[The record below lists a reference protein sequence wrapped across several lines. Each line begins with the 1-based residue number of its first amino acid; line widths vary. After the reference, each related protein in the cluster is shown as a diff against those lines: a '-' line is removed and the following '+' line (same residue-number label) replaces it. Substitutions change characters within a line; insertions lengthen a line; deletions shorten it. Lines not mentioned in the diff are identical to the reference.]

1 MMNGSKNNLN
11 AASGGQGLF
20 CKNAPGPL
28 KTFDF
33 FKKVLTSFDWIQLA
47 VLVVLSPL
55 FLFPR
60 EQWSWI
66 LAIVPL
72 LMTARRIVNKK
83 FFERTII
90 DIPLLLLLAMVF
102 ITTVWNANP
111 LHGLPKIAGLVLGIG
126 LFYAITAV
134 LKTEKLIK
142 IGAILFL
149 CGGVLF
155 SLLGVLGMFTFRVK
169 HLTLLMKL
177 KEWLPR
183 INFNLPGAEEGFH
196 PNAVGGTLILIIPLF
211 LVLLAAYLWK
221 KMGEKAHIANGNR
234 LMQLFLLVGLA
245 ITSGVLLLTQSRGA
259 WLGLLLACVIV
270 FFLFLLKKKVFL
282 MVFLV
287 GILLFAFVIA
297 PSLLENDQVKLTTR
311 QAEGTLFFRIQLWNV
326 VMPMI
331 YENQLSGI
339 GLNEFRYQYEV
350 KRELSHPHNKLL
362 LLAVELGLPGLIAYL
377 ALLGC
382 MGIAVVRIW
391 KKPGNGWLS
400 LAVLGLGC
408 GQLAHFIFEM
418 TDAVPL
424 GAKVN
429 IFFWLS
435 LALVIAIY
443 NYTYQN
449 D

>member
-1 MMNGSKNNLN
+1 VRL
-11 AASGGQGLF
+11 
-20 CKNAPGPL
+20 
-28 KTFDF
+28 
-33 FKKVLTSFDWIQLA
+33 VRRFDWVQLA
-47 VLVVLSPL
+47 VLVMLSPV

-60 EQWSWI
+60 EQWAWF

-72 LMTARRIVNKK
+72 LMAARRIVNKK
-83 FFERTII
+83 FIERTII
-90 DIPLLLLLAMVF
+90 DIPLLVILVMVL
-102 ITTVWNANP
+102 ITTVWKANP
-111 LHGLPKIAGLVLGIG
+111 LHGLPKIAGLLLGVG
-126 LFYAITAV
+126 LFYAVTAV

-142 IGAILFL
+142 IATILFL

-155 SLLGVLGMFTFRVK
+155 SLLGVLGMFTFKVK
-169 HLTLLMKL
+169 YLTLLMKL

-183 INFNLPGAEEGFH
+183 IHFNLPGAEEGFH
-196 PNAVGGTLILIIPLF
+196 PNAVGGTLVLIIPLF
-211 LVLLAAYLWK
+211 LILLFTYLWK
-221 KMGEKAHIANGNR
+221 KARGNVLASNKRR
-234 LMQLFLLVGLA
+234 LPQLFLLAGSA
-245 ITSGVLLLTQSRGA
+245 ITLGVLLLTQSRGA
-259 WLGLLLACVIV
+259 WLGLLLACVIG

-282 MVFLV
+282 VVFLV
-287 GILLFAFVIA
+287 GMLLFAFVIA
-297 PSLLENDQVKLTTR
+297 PSLLENDQVRLTTR

-326 VMPMI
+326 VLPMI
-331 YENQLSGI
+331 HENPLVGI
-339 GLNEFRYQYEV
+339 GLNEFRYHYEV

-382 MGIAVVRIW
+382 VGVAVVRIW
-391 KKPGNGWLS
+391 KKPGNDWLS

-429 IFFWLS
+429 VFFWLS
-435 LALVIAIY
+435 LALVMAIY

>member
-1 MMNGSKNNLN
+1 MEVSPITTKKNSNL
-11 AASGGQGLF
+11 ASDSQGF
-20 CKNAPGPL
+20 
-28 KTFDF
+28 
-33 FKKVLTSFDWIQLA
+33 FDWVQLA
-47 VLVVLSPL
+47 VLVMLSPV

-60 EQWSWI
+60 EQWAWF

-72 LMTARRIVNKK
+72 LMAARRIVNKK
-83 FFERTII
+83 FIERTII
-90 DIPLLLLLAMVF
+90 DIPLLVILVMVL
-102 ITTVWNANP
+102 ITTVWKANP
-111 LHGLPKIAGLVLGIG
+111 LHGLPKIAGLLLGVG
-126 LFYAITAV
+126 LFYAVTAV

-142 IGAILFL
+142 IATILFL

-155 SLLGVLGMFTFRVK
+155 SLLGVLGMFTFKVK
-169 HLTLLMKL
+169 YLTLLMKL

-183 INFNLPGAEEGFH
+183 IHFNLPGAEEGFH
-196 PNAVGGTLILIIPLF
+196 PNAVGGTLVLIIPLF
-211 LVLLAAYLWK
+211 LILLFTYLWK
-221 KMGEKAHIANGNR
+221 KARGNVLASNKRR
-234 LMQLFLLVGLA
+234 LPQLFLLAGSA
-245 ITSGVLLLTQSRGA
+245 ITLGVLLLTQSRGA
-259 WLGLLLACVIV
+259 WLGLLLACVIG

-282 MVFLV
+282 VVFLV
-287 GILLFAFVIA
+287 GMLLFAFVIA
-297 PSLLENDQVKLTTR
+297 PSLLENDQVRLTTR

-326 VMPMI
+326 VLPMI
-331 YENQLSGI
+331 HENPLVGI
-339 GLNEFRYQYEV
+339 GLNEFRYHYEV

-382 MGIAVVRIW
+382 VGVAVVRIW
-391 KKPGNGWLS
+391 KKPGNDWLS

-429 IFFWLS
+429 VFFWLS
-435 LALVIAIY
+435 LALVMAIY

>member
-1 MMNGSKNNLN
+1 MNKEV
-11 AASGGQGLF
+11 Q
-20 CKNAPGPL
+20 C
-28 KTFDF
+28 
-33 FKKVLTSFDWIQLA
+33 FDWIQLA
-47 VLVVLSPL
+47 VLMLLSPL

-60 EQWSWI
+60 EQWAWV

-72 LMTARRIVNKK
+72 LMVVRRIVNKK
-83 FFERTII
+83 FIERTII
-90 DIPLLLLLAMVF
+90 DIPLLVILVMVL
-102 ITTVWNANP
+102 ITTLWKANP
-111 LHGLPKIAGLVLGIG
+111 LHSLSKIAGLLLGVC
-126 LFYAITAV
+126 LFYAVTAV

-142 IGAILFL
+142 IATILFL

-155 SLLGVLGMFTFRVK
+155 SFLGVLGMFTFKVK
-169 HLTLLMKL
+169 NLTLLMKL

-196 PNAVGGTLILIIPLF
+196 PNAVGGTLVLIIPLF
-211 LVLLAAYLWK
+211 MILLFAYLWK
-221 KMGEKAHIANGNR
+221 KARGNVAISNGNHLPR
-234 LMQLFLLVGLA
+234 LFLLAGSAV
-245 ITSGVLLLTQSRGA
+245 TFGVLLLTQSRGA
-259 WLGLLLACVIV
+259 WLGLLLACVMV

-282 MVFLV
+282 IVFLV

-297 PSLLENDQVKLTTR
+297 PSLLENDQVRLTTR

-326 VMPMI
+326 VLPMI
-331 YENQLSGI
+331 HENPLTGI
-339 GLNEFRYQYEV
+339 GLNEFRYHYEV

-382 MGIAVVRIW
+382 VGVAVVWIW
-391 KKPGNGWLS
+391 KKPGNDWLS
-400 LAVLGLGC
+400 MAALGLGC

-435 LALVIAIY
+435 LALIMAIY
-443 NYTYQN
+443 NYTN

>member
-1 MMNGSKNNLN
+1 MNRK
-11 AASGGQGLF
+11 
-20 CKNAPGPL
+20 
-28 KTFDF
+28 
-33 FKKVLTSFDWIQLA
+33 FDWIQL
-47 VLVVLSPL
+47 LLLILLSPL

-60 EQWSWI
+60 EQWVWI

-72 LMTARRIVNKK
+72 LMVMRRIINKK

-90 DIPLLLLLAMVF
+90 DIPLIIILIMVL
-102 ITTVWNANP
+102 ITTFLKANP
-111 LHGLPKIAGLVLGIG
+111 FHSFPKIAGLLLGVG
-126 LFYAITAV
+126 LFYAISAV
-134 LKTEKLIK
+134 LKTEKTIK
-142 IGAILFL
+142 IATILFL
-149 CGGVLF
+149 SGGVLF
-155 SLLGVLGMFTFRVK
+155 SLLGVLGMFTFKVK

-196 PNAVGGTLILIIPLF
+196 PNAVGGTLVLFIPLF
-211 LVLLAAYLWK
+211 MVWLFASWK
-221 KMGEKAHIANGNR
+221 KAGRNAFAAKGN
-234 LMQLFLLVGLA
+234 LLPLFLGAGLL

-259 WLGLLLACVIV
+259 WLGLLLACLVG

-282 MVFLV
+282 VVSIVSLAA
-287 GILLFAFVIA
+287 ILLFSFVIA
-297 PSLLENDQVKLTTR
+297 PSLLENDQVRLTTR

-326 VMPMI
+326 VLPMI
-331 YENQLSGI
+331 HENPIIGI

-350 KRELSHPHNKLL
+350 KHELSHPHNKLL

-382 MGIAVVRIW
+382 VGFAVVKIW
-391 KKPGNGWLS
+391 KKPGNDWFA
-400 LAVLGLGC
+400 LAALGLGC
-408 GQLAHFIFEM
+408 GQLAHFFFEM

-435 LALVIAIY
+435 LALIMAIY
-443 NYTYQN
+443 NYTN

>member
-1 MMNGSKNNLN
+1 MRL
-11 AASGGQGLF
+11 
-20 CKNAPGPL
+20 
-28 KTFDF
+28 
-33 FKKVLTSFDWIQLA
+33 VRRFDWVQLA
-47 VLVVLSPL
+47 VLVMLSPV

-60 EQWSWI
+60 EQWAWF

-72 LMTARRIVNKK
+72 LMAARRIVNKK
-83 FFERTII
+83 FIERTII
-90 DIPLLLLLAMVF
+90 DIPLLVILVMVL
-102 ITTVWNANP
+102 ITTVWKANP
-111 LHGLPKIAGLVLGIG
+111 LHGLPKIAGLLLGVG
-126 LFYAITAV
+126 LFYAVTAV

-142 IGAILFL
+142 IATILFL

-155 SLLGVLGMFTFRVK
+155 SLLGVLGMFTFKVK
-169 HLTLLMKL
+169 YLTLLMKL

-183 INFNLPGAEEGFH
+183 IHFNLPGAEEGFH
-196 PNAVGGTLILIIPLF
+196 PNAVGGTLVLIIPLF
-211 LVLLAAYLWK
+211 LILLFTYLWK
-221 KMGEKAHIANGNR
+221 KARGNVLASNKRR
-234 LMQLFLLVGLA
+234 LPQLFLLAGSA
-245 ITSGVLLLTQSRGA
+245 ITLGVLLLTQSRGA
-259 WLGLLLACVIV
+259 WLGLLLACVIG

-282 MVFLV
+282 VVFLV
-287 GILLFAFVIA
+287 GMLLFAFVIA
-297 PSLLENDQVKLTTR
+297 PSLLENDQVRLTTR

-326 VMPMI
+326 VLPMI
-331 YENQLSGI
+331 HENPLVGI
-339 GLNEFRYQYEV
+339 GLNEFRYHYEV

-382 MGIAVVRIW
+382 VGVAVVRIW
-391 KKPGNGWLS
+391 KKPGNDWLS

-429 IFFWLS
+429 VFFWLS
-435 LALVIAIY
+435 LALVMAIY

>member
-1 MMNGSKNNLN
+1 MRL
-11 AASGGQGLF
+11 
-20 CKNAPGPL
+20 
-28 KTFDF
+28 
-33 FKKVLTSFDWIQLA
+33 VRRFDWVQLT
-47 VLVVLSPL
+47 VLVLLSPL

-60 EQWSWI
+60 EQWAWI
-66 LAIVPL
+66 FAIVPL
-72 LMTARRIVNKK
+72 LMVVRRIVNKK
-83 FFERTII
+83 FIEQTII
-90 DIPLLLLLAMVF
+90 DIPLLVILVMVF
-102 ITTVWNANP
+102 ITTVWKANP
-111 LHGLPKIAGLVLGIG
+111 LHGLSKIAGLLLGVG
-126 LFYAITAV
+126 LFYAVTAV

-142 IGAILFL
+142 LATILFL

-155 SLLGVLGMFTFRVK
+155 SFLGVLGMFTFKVK
-169 HLTLLMKL
+169 YLTLLMKL

-183 INFNLPGAEEGFH
+183 IHFNLPGAEEGFH
-196 PNAVGGTLILIIPLF
+196 PNAVGGTLVLIIPLF
-211 LVLLAAYLWK
+211 MILLFTYLWK
-221 KMGEKAHIANGNR
+221 KARDNSLITNHV
-234 LMQLFLLVGLA
+234 QCFLLLMGLA
-245 ITSGVLLLTQSRGA
+245 VTVGVLLLTQSRGA
-259 WLGLLLACVIV
+259 WLGLLLACVMV

-282 MVFLV
+282 IVFLV

-326 VMPMI
+326 VLPMI
-331 YENQLSGI
+331 HENPLMGI
-339 GLNEFRYQYEV
+339 GLNEFRYHYEV

-382 MGIAVVRIW
+382 VGVAVVRVW
-391 KKPGNGWLS
+391 KKPGNNWLS
-400 LAVLGLGC
+400 LAALGLGC

-435 LALVIAIY
+435 LALVMAIY
-443 NYTYQN
+443 NYSYQY

>member
-1 MMNGSKNNLN
+1 M
-11 AASGGQGLF
+11 
-20 CKNAPGPL
+20 
-28 KTFDF
+28 
-33 FKKVLTSFDWIQLA
+33 VRRFDWVQLA
-47 VLVVLSPL
+47 VLVMLSPV

-60 EQWSWI
+60 EQWAWF

-72 LMTARRIVNKK
+72 LMAARRIVNKK
-83 FFERTII
+83 FIERTII
-90 DIPLLLLLAMVF
+90 DIPLLVILVMVL
-102 ITTVWNANP
+102 ITTVWKANP
-111 LHGLPKIAGLVLGIG
+111 LHGLPKIAGLLLGVG
-126 LFYAITAV
+126 LFYAVTAV

-142 IGAILFL
+142 IATILFL

-155 SLLGVLGMFTFRVK
+155 SLLGVLGMFTFKVK
-169 HLTLLMKL
+169 YLTLLMKL

-183 INFNLPGAEEGFH
+183 IHFNLPGAEEGFH
-196 PNAVGGTLILIIPLF
+196 PNAVGGTLVLIIPLF
-211 LVLLAAYLWK
+211 LILLFTYLWK
-221 KMGEKAHIANGNR
+221 KARGNVLASNKRR
-234 LMQLFLLVGLA
+234 LPQLFLLAGSA
-245 ITSGVLLLTQSRGA
+245 ITLGVLLLTQSRGA
-259 WLGLLLACVIV
+259 WLGLLLACVIG

-282 MVFLV
+282 VVFLV
-287 GILLFAFVIA
+287 GMLLFAFVIA
-297 PSLLENDQVKLTTR
+297 PSLLENDQVRLTTR

-326 VMPMI
+326 VLPMI
-331 YENQLSGI
+331 HENPLVGI
-339 GLNEFRYQYEV
+339 GLNEFRYHYEV

-382 MGIAVVRIW
+382 VGVAVVRIW
-391 KKPGNGWLS
+391 KKPGNDWLS

-429 IFFWLS
+429 VFFWLS
-435 LALVIAIY
+435 LALVMAIY

>member
-1 MMNGSKNNLN
+1 MMNGSTNNLT
-11 AASGGQGLF
+11 AASGGQGLNQKF
-20 CKNAPGPL
+20 LGVSGP
-28 KTFDF
+28 F

-60 EQWSWI
+60 EQSWI

-72 LMTARRIVNKK
+72 LMVVRRIVNKK

-90 DIPLLLLLAMVF
+90 DIPLLLILITVF
-102 ITTVWNANP
+102 ITTMWKANP
-111 LHGLPKIAGLVLGIG
+111 LHGLPKIAGLALGVG

-149 CGGVLF
+149 SGGVLF
-155 SLLGVLGMFTFRVK
+155 SFLGVLGMFTFRVK

-196 PNAVGGTLILIIPLF
+196 PNAVGGTLVLIIPLF
-211 LVLLAAYLWK
+211 MVLLFAYFWK
-221 KMGEKAHIANGNR
+221 KARGNVLIVKGNILQR
-234 LMQLFLLVGLA
+234 LLLLVGSA
-245 ITSGVLLLTQSRGA
+245 ITFGVLLLTQSRGA
-259 WLGLLLACVIV
+259 WLGLLLACVIG
-270 FFLFLLKKKVFL
+270 FLLFLLKKKVFL
-282 MVFLV
+282 IVFLV

-331 YENQLSGI
+331 YEHPLLGI
-339 GLNEFRYQYEV
+339 GMNEFRYHYEV

-382 MGIAVVRIW
+382 MGVAVVRVW
-391 KKPGNGWLS
+391 KKPGNDWLS
-400 LAVLGLGC
+400 LAALGLGC

-429 IFFWLS
+429 VFFWLS
-435 LALVIAIY
+435 LALLMAIY